1 MIESWQDLPTLVTGG
16 RGFLGSHVVDRLE
29 HLGARVIAPA
39 SAEVDL
45 RDAAQ
50 ARALLR
56 DTRPRVI
63 IHCAV
68 NGGGIGYMRE
78 HPASVGFDN
87 VHLNLHLMQAAAE
100 EGGVDCFV
108 GVSSICAYP
117 RITPIPM
124 REENLW
130 EGYPEPTNGPYGLSK
145 RIMMA
150 LGEACRAQY
159 GLNAV
164 FPMPVN
170 LYGPR
175 DCFDPARSHVVP
187 ALIQRFERA
196 RIDGVDEV
204 VAWGTGQVTRELLYV
219 EDCADALVR
228 AAELMESPE
237 PFNLGTGVETRV
249 ADLAQ
254 AVADAVGFTGS
265 IRWDSSYPDGQP
277 RKCLD
282 VARAREWLS
291 WEAQVPL
298 AQGLERTVAW
308 YRGALAA
315 GRLATP

>member
-1 MIESWQDLPTLVTGG
+1 MITSWQDLPTLVTGG
-16 RGFLGSHVVDRLE
+16 RGFLGSHVVDRLCAR
-29 HLGARVIAPA
+29 GARVFAP
-39 SAEVDL
+39 SSSEVDL

-50 ARALLR
+50 ARELLR
-56 DTRPRVI
+56 RLRPRVI

-68 NGGGIGYMRE
+68 NGGGIGYMRDN
-78 HPASVGFDN
+78 PASVGFAN
-87 VHLNLHLMQAAAE
+87 VQLTLHLLQAAAE
-100 EGGVDCFV
+100 EGGVDSFV

-124 REENLW
+124 REEHLW
-130 EGYPEPTNGPYGLSK
+130 DGYPEPTNGPYGLSK

-175 DCFDPARSHVVP
+175 DCFHPLRSHVVP

-196 RIDGVDEV
+196 RLEGVEEV

-228 AAELMESPE
+228 CAERMDRSD

-254 AVADAVGFTGS
+254 AVADAVGYPGR

-282 VARAREWLS
+282 VSRAREWLD
-291 WEAQVPL
+291 WEAQVSL
-298 AQGLERTVAW
+298 AEGLERTVAW
-308 YRGALAA
+308 FRAERAA
-315 GRLATP
+315 GRLEQP

>member
-308 YRGALAA
+308 YRGELAA
-315 GRLATP
+315 GRLETP

>member
-1 MIESWQDLPTLVTGG
+1 MIDTWKDLPTLVTGG
-16 RGFLGSHVVDRLE
+16 RGFLGSHVVDRLQAR
-29 HLGARVIAPA
+29 GARVFAP
-39 SAEVDL
+39 SSSEVDL
-45 RDAAQ
+45 RDASQ
-50 ARALLR
+50 ARALLSR
-56 DTRPRVI
+56 LQPRAI

-78 HPASVGFDN
+78 NPASVGFDN
-87 VHLNLHLMQAAAE
+87 VKLNLHLMQAAAE
-100 EGGVDCFV
+100 LGGVESFV

-130 EGYPEPTNGPYGLSK
+130 DGYPEPTNGPYGLSK

-150 LGEACRAQY
+150 LGEACRTQY

-175 DCFDPARSHVVP
+175 DCFDPLRSHVVP

-196 RIDGVDEV
+196 RMDGLDEV

-219 EDCADALVR
+219 EDCADAVVR
-228 AAELMESPE
+228 AAEAMDSSE

-254 AVADAVGFTGS
+254 AVADAVGYRGG

-282 VARAREWLS
+282 VSRSAEWLG
-291 WEAQVPL
+291 WRAAVPL
-298 AQGLERTVAW
+298 SEGLARTVAW
-308 YRGALAA
+308 YRAELAV
-315 GRLATP
+315 GRLETP

>member
-1 MIESWQDLPTLVTGG
+1 MIVSWQDLPTLVTGG
-16 RGFLGSHVVDRLE
+16 RGFLGSHVVDRLRAR
-29 HLGARVIAPA
+29 GAQVFAPS

-50 ARALLR
+50 ARDLLSR
-56 DTRPRVI
+56 LQPRVI

-100 EGGVDCFV
+100 AGGVDCFV

-130 EGYPEPTNGPYGLSK
+130 DGYPEPTNGPYGLSK

-204 VAWGTGQVTRELLYV
+204 VAWGTGQVSRELLYV
-219 EDCADALVR
+219 EDCADAVVR
-228 AAELMESPE
+228 AAEVMERPE
-237 PFNLGTGVETRV
+237 PFNLGTGVETKV
-249 ADLAQ
+249 AVLAQ
-254 AVADAVGFTGS
+254 AVADAVGFEGG

-282 VARAREWLS
+282 VARARDWLD
-291 WEAQVPL
+291 WQAAVPL
-298 AQGLERTVAW
+298 AEGLERTVAW
-308 YRGALAA
+308 YRRELAA
-315 GRLATP
+315 GRLVTP

>member
-1 MIESWQDLPTLVTGG
+1 MIETWKDLPTLVTGG

-29 HLGARVIAPA
+29 ARGARVIAPA
-39 SAEVDL
+39 SADVDL
-45 RDAAQ
+45 RDARQ
-50 ARALLR
+50 ARSLLR
-56 DTRPRVI
+56 RTQPRVI

-100 EGGVDCFV
+100 EGGVASFV

-124 REENLW
+124 LEQNLW

-175 DCFDPARSHVVP
+175 DCFEPGRSHVVP

-196 RIDGVDEV
+196 RREGLEEV

-219 EDCADALVR
+219 EDCADALIR
-228 AAELMESPE
+228 AAEVMDRPD
-237 PFNLGTGVETRV
+237 PFNLGTGVETKV
-249 ADLAQ
+249 ADLAR
-254 AVADAVGFTGS
+254 AVADAVGFEGR
-265 IRWDSSYPDGQP
+265 IRWDDSYPDGQP

-282 VARAREWLS
+282 VTRAHEWLG
-291 WEAQVPL
+291 WRAQVQL
-298 AQGLERTVAW
+298 GEGLERTVAW
-308 YRGALAA
+308 YRRELDA
-315 GRLATP
+315 GRLVLP